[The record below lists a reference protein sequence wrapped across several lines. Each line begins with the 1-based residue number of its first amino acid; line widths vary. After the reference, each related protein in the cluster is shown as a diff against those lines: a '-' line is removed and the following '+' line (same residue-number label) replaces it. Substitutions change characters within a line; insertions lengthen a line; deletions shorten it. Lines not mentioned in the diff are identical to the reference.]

1 MTERK
6 SVQKMVMEDIAER
19 EKHGITVYGAAIF
32 DDTPNDPAEGGPI
45 GQAYREALDLTIYLR
60 WYIARHGTSAAFAFG
75 ALRAIEAGEW
85 DAHLDQLQIEIYH
98 RKRNMP

>member
-1 MTERK
+1 MPGK
-6 SVQKMVMEDIAER
+6 SIQQLVIEDLAER
-19 EKHGITVYGAAIF
+19 EQHGISVYGTAIF

-75 ALRAIEAGEW
+75 ALKAIEAGEW
-85 DAHLDQLQIEIYH
+85 DEHLDQLSAAIFH
-98 RKRNMP
+98 RKRSMP